1 MVLYQTTRTKKATY
15 VLVIRGEILRLLFS
29 LLVLRR
35 MLLDER

>member
-1 MVLYQTTRTKKATY
+1 MVLYQTTRIKKATY
-15 VLVIRGEILRLLFS
+15 VLVIRGEILRLFLS